1 MQTSALFCASLLCA
15 ALPLNSSAE
24 PANHAAHANH
34 ANHAAHADQPL
45 IAAPLSVIA
54 GSKHYPLELAN
65 TGAQGTVQLLVKVDD
80 QGRALEVTLHTGSR
94 APALDKIALE
104 AVKNVRFSVQEM
116 GAARQLLV
124 PVEFWRDSVATLPKK
139 TCAEFN
145 QDAAYFKTT
154 FPELPAREM
163 NVFTLMIGTMFI
175 GKAFEGKKKDPV
187 AYARILNASAD
198 KMSAACTQSPDAYF
212 VKTYHAMVKENGG

>member
-1 MQTSALFCASLLCA
+1 MQTSALICSSLLSA
-15 ALPLNSSAE
+15 ALSLNAVAAE
-24 PANHAAHANH
+24 PVAGAA
-34 ANHAAHADQPL
+34 QPL
-45 IAAPLSVIA
+45 VSAPLSFVA
-54 GSKHYPLELAN
+54 GDSHYPLDLAN
-65 TGAQGTVQLLVKVDD
+65 TGAQGTAKLLVKVDD

-94 APALDKIALE
+94 AAALDKIALE
-104 AVKNVRFSVQEM
+104 AVKKVRFSVQEM

-163 NVFTLMIGTMFI
+163 NVFTLMIGAMFI
-175 GKAFEGKKKDPV
+175 GQAFEGKKKDPV